1 MSLAIVTGGS
11 RGIGAAIAEK
21 LAQDGFD
28 VLINCASSVEKAE
41 AVAEKCRAHGVNAYV
56 KKWDV
61 ADYDACSTAL
71 KEIKEEIGVPF
82 VLVNNAG
89 ITRDGLMVRMKED
102 QFDDVIRT
110 NLKGAFN
117 MLSLCGAMMMRAK
130 QGRIINITSV
140 SAFTGNYGQIN
151 YTAAKAGMVGM
162 TKTAAKELGA
172 RGITVNAVAPGW
184 IATEMSDKVP
194 EDIRENAKKQIDL
207 RQVLAA
213 RQQPSGRIPAQR
225 GLRAGAARSDGLL
238 PVLHLQLGHRPR
250 AVQPQRQNRRHLQ
263 DGVPVCAR
271 QAGRYHQND
280 EERRSFPSADAV

>member
-130 QGRIINITSV
+130 QGRIINITSM
-140 SAFTGNYGQIN
+140 SAHLGFSEVVPYCTSKGAVLAM
-151 YTAAKAGMVGM
+151 TRALAVEWAGDN
-162 TKTAAKELGA
+162 
-172 RGITVNAVAPGW
+172 ITVNSIAPGW
-184 IATEMSDKVP
+184 FRSKMNE
-194 EDIRENAKKQIDL
+194 
-207 RQVLAA
+207 QVVDAA
-213 RQQPSGRIPAQR
+213 REQKILNRMPLHAYGDTRDLGKMAEFLV
-225 GLRAGAARSDGLL
+225 GDGASYITGQDFAVDGGALAY
-238 PVLHLQLGHRPR
+238 G
-250 AVQPQRQNRRHLQ
+250 
-263 DGVPVCAR
+263 
-271 QAGRYHQND
+271 Y
-280 EERRSFPSADAV
+280 

>member
-151 YTAAKAGMVGM
+151 YTAAK
-162 TKTAAKELGA
+162 ELGA
-172 RGITVNAVAPGW
+172 RGNTVNAVAPGW

-194 EDIRENAKKQIDL
+194 EDIRENAKKQIAL
-207 RQVLAA
+207 GRFGKPEEIAGVVAFLASDA
-213 RQQPSGRIPAQR
+213 ASYISGQTIIADG
-225 GLRAGAARSDGLL
+225 GL
-238 PVLHLQLGHRPR
+238 
-250 AVQPQRQNRRHLQ
+250 
-263 DGVPVCAR
+263 
-271 QAGRYHQND
+271 Y
-280 EERRSFPSADAV
+280 

>member
-89 ITRDGLMVRMKED
+89 VTRDTLAMRMKDEQWD
-102 QFDDVIRT
+102 EVIDT
-110 NLKGAFN
+110 DLTAAFR
-117 MLSLCGAMMMRAK
+117 LARACLRPMMK
-130 QGRIINITSV
+130 QRFGRIISISSV
-140 SAFTGNYGQIN
+140 VGAAGNPGQAN
-151 YTAAKAGMVGM
+151 YAAAKAGLVGM
-162 TKTAAKELGA
+162 SKALAREMGA
-172 RGITVNAVAPGW
+172 RNITVNCVAPGF
-184 IATEMSDKVP
+184 IDTDMTKVLPEKVKEAMLQQIPLRQFGSP
-194 EDIRENAKKQIDL
+194 EDVAKAAAFLASDDARYITG
-207 RQVLAA
+207 QVL
-213 RQQPSGRIPAQR
+213 GV
-225 GLRAGAARSDGLL
+225 DG
-238 PVLHLQLGHRPR
+238 GM
-250 AVQPQRQNRRHLQ
+250 
-263 DGVPVCAR
+263 GC
-271 QAGRYHQND
+271 
-280 EERRSFPSADAV
+280 

>member
-117 MLSLCGAMMMRAK
+117 CMQHVSRQMLK
-130 QGRIINITSV
+130 QRSGRIINMASV
-140 SAFTGNYGQIN
+140 VGLMGNAGQANYG
-151 YTAAKAGMVGM
+151 ASKAGLIGM
-162 TKTAAKELGA
+162 TKCVARELA
-172 RGITVNAVAPGW
+172 SRGITCNAVAPGF
-184 IATEMSDKVP
+184 IVTEMTD
-194 EDIRENAKKQIDL
+194 
-207 RQVLAA
+207 VL
-213 RQQPSGRIPAQR
+213 S
-225 GLRAGAARSDGLL
+225 
-238 PVLHLQLGHRPR
+238 
-250 AVQPQRQNRRHLQ
+250 
-263 DGVPVCAR
+263 
-271 QAGRYHQND
+271 
-280 EERRSFPSADAV
+280 DAVKEAMVAQIPLKKFGTTQDVAKTVAFLASDDAAYITGQVISVDGGMHM

>member
-110 NLKGAFN
+110 NLKGAFQHAQPVRCDDDARQAGPYHQHH
-117 MLSLCGAMMMRAK
+117 LGFGVHRKLRPDQLHRC
-130 QGRIINITSV
+130 Q
-140 SAFTGNYGQIN
+140 
-151 YTAAKAGMVGM
+151 AGMVGM

-172 RGITVNAVAPGW
+172 RGITVNAVAP
-184 IATEMSDKVP
+184 
-194 EDIRENAKKQIDL
+194 
-207 RQVLAA
+207 
-213 RQQPSGRIPAQR
+213 
-225 GLRAGAARSDGLL
+225 AGS
-238 PVLHLQLGHRPR
+238 PPR
-250 AVQPQRQNRRHLQ
+250 
-263 DGVPVCAR
+263 
-271 QAGRYHQND
+271 
-280 EERRSFPSADAV
+280 